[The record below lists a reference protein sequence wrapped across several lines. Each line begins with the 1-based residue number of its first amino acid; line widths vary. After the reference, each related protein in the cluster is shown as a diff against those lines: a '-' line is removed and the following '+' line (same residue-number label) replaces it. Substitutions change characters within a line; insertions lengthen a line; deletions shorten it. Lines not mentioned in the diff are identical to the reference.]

1 MASWAV
7 AGWACG
13 CQTGGGLYGR
23 TLLETHVSCRVSHT
37 ARSACGAGR
46 GTSQASWGRPSTPVS
61 RRMFNEND
69 GAAHWGAGMIVACV
83 PVPRSAIPGNDYL
96 GIIRVLPI
104 PPCGCRLRCRCHT
117 APHRRGLPCGTSA
130 GRPRSGSGRVTAGP
144 DPAAARA
151 APPAGRT
158 DGCRARGAGG
168 AGRTTRERG
177 DGRRVSTYVFDLSG
191 YLARYDMWISF
202 PRLANIQLRISSSFQ
217 TVASETTFTLK

>member
-37 ARSACGAGR
+37 AVAAHAGR
-46 GTSQASWGRPSTPVS
+46 GGGQVRPHGGA
-61 RRMFNEND
+61 RRRPCPGECSMT
-69 GAAHWGAGMIVACV
+69 ARRWGAGMIVACV

-96 GIIRVLPI
+96 GIILPI
-104 PPCGCRLRCRCHT
+104 PDPAVRVPVKVPVPPTHSH
-117 APHRRGLPCGTSA
+117 APHRGRAIVLRCGVPCREATPTE
-130 GRPRSGSGRVTAGP
+130 RSGRVTAGP

-177 DGRRVSTYVFDLSG
+177 DGRRAIRISVHFDLVASRRLSC
-191 YLARYDMWISF
+191 Y
-202 PRLANIQLRISSSFQ
+202 PRGLANIQLHEYRRRF
-217 TVASETTFTLK
+217 KP

>member
-1 MASWAV
+1 MDGPFSRPTCRV
-7 AGWACG
+7 VF
-13 CQTGGGLYGR
+13 R
-23 TLLETHVSCRVSHT
+23 TLLAAH
-37 ARSACGAGR
+37 AGR
-46 GTSQASWGRPSTPVS
+46 GGGQVRPHGGA
-61 RRMFNEND
+61 RRRPCPGECSMT
-69 GAAHWGAGMIVACV
+69 ARRWGAGMIVACV